1 MTVSELIASYKT
13 KIETEFGFNLEIIQA
28 QKESCKGPL
37 EKIQAFCQIEQEII
51 STINSQLLNEWLIAN
66 SVPENDWDDYSYLE
80 GKIFKDGE
88 EVTLNE

>member
-1 MTVSELIASYKT
+1 MTVSELIASYKA

-28 QKESCKGPL
+28 QKALCKGPL

-66 SVPENDWDDYSYLE
+66 AIPEDSWDDYSYFD
-80 GKIFKDGE
+80 GKVLHNNE
-88 EVTLNE
+88 EVTLE